1 MFYPYIEMSVKVRGL
16 GGVGDTGEVKMR
28 KVKTTRNS
36 LYFSSIL
43 RYIRPVT
50 YTECLRR
57 WVCNWLLGMHSLSN
71 EV

>member
-43 RYIRPVT
+43 HYICPVT

-57 WVCNWLLGMHSLSN
+57 WVCGFLACT
-71 EV
+71 V